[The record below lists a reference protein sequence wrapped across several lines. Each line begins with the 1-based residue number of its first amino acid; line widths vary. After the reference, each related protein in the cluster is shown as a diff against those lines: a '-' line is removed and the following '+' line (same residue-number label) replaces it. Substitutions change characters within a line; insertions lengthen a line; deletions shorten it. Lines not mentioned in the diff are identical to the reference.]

1 MLKDNLEIKEWKKI
15 RFFFKNN
22 YSNNYIFTI
31 KKVFQY
37 YFLDKEKKKFNIINY
52 QKNGKII
59 GILGYFKSNFIWDKN
74 NSFTKGVWT
83 ANWMVDRIFRNG
95 VGVILMRRL
104 QELNKIVMGQG
115 AGDANVKIVVKMENE
130 YYDYINRVVFYNNLK
145 EIRYFDRKISKV
157 CDYKLSNINS
167 EIVYASE
174 KEILENFKPNWKIY
188 KYYRY
193 CTVRSPE
200 YIIQRY
206 LKHPFFDYKI
216 LMIGKNQQTS
226 LLIFRIEKISNKK
239 KAIRILELIVPGTE
253 QGKKNAYILIN
264 EIKKIFLEK
273 KYTFIDF
280 FCSNS
285 IINKLFLKNKFL
297 SAKNLK
303 IPIKLRPVQRK
314 IVHQNLEVFY
324 KDLTKFKF
332 ANSYITKSDGDQDRI
347 NIL

>member
-59 GILGYFKSNFIWDKN
+59 GILGYFKSNFIWDN
-74 NSFTKGVWT
+74 NNHPIKGVWT

-115 AGDANVKIVVKMENE
+115 AGDENVRIIAKMKNE
-130 YYDYINRVVFYNNLK
+130 YYDYINRVVFYNSLK
-145 EIRYFDRKISKV
+145 EIKYFDKQARKICDCKISK
-157 CDYKLSNINS
+157 INS
-167 EIVYASE
+167 DIIYASE

-193 CTVRSPE
+193 CTLRSPE
-200 YIIQRY
+200 YIVHRY

-216 LMIGKNQQTS
+216 LMTGKNQQTS
-226 LLIFRIEKISNKK
+226 LLVFRVEKISNKK
-239 KAIRILELIVPGTE
+239 KAIRILELIIPGTE

-314 IVHQNLEVFY
+314 IAHQNLEVFY
-324 KDLTKFKF
+324 KDLAKFKF